1 VGQKCNPK
9 ILRIPMIK
17 SWESKWF
24 ADLVN
29 FKKFLKE
36 DTQIRKFIQ
45 NKLKN
50 AGIDKVNIERSR
62 NNLKIIIH
70 TAKPGVVIGR
80 GGADIDKIKKEIK
93 EEFLDK
99 KVNLEVI
106 VQEVSTP
113 MLCAQVVLESM
124 ITDIENRLHFRRVL
138 KKTIDQVRTAGAV
151 GVKINIG
158 GRLDG
163 AEIARR
169 EALSWGKMPLHTLRA
184 DIDYSRGTA
193 HTIYGAIGLKIW
205 IYRGEVFNKK
215 Q

>member
-1 VGQKCNPK
+1 MGQKCNPK

-17 SWESKWF
+17 TWESKWF

-45 NKLKN
+45 KKLKN

-80 GGADIDKIKKEIK
+80 GGADIDKTKKEIK
-93 EEFLDK
+93 EKFLDK

-138 KKTIDQVRTAGAV
+138 KKTIDQVKTAGAV

-184 DIDYSRGTA
+184 DIDYSRGIA

-215 Q
+215 

>member
-17 SWESKWF
+17 TWESKWF

-45 NKLKN
+45 KKLKN

-80 GGADIDKIKKEIK
+80 GGADIDKTKKEIK
-93 EEFLDK
+93 EKFLDK

-138 KKTIDQVRTAGAV
+138 KKTIDQVKTAGAV

-184 DIDYSRGTA
+184 DIDYSRGIA

-215 Q
+215 

>member
-1 VGQKCNPK
+1 MGQKCNPK
-9 ILRIPMIK
+9 ILRIPIIR

-24 ADLVN
+24 AEPAN

-36 DTQIRKFIQ
+36 DIQVRKFIQ
-45 NKLKN
+45 KKLKN
-50 AGIDKVNIERSR
+50 AGIDKINIERSR
-62 NNLKIIIH
+62 NDLKIIIH

-93 EEFLDK
+93 DKFLDK
-99 KVNLEVI
+99 KNNLEI
-106 VQEVSTP
+106 SVQEVSAP
-113 MLCAQVVLESM
+113 MLCAQVILEPM
-124 ITDIENRLHFRRVL
+124 IADIENRIHFRRVL
-138 KKTIDQVRTAGAV
+138 KKAIDQVRTAGAA

-158 GRLDG
+158 GRLGG

-184 DIDYSRGTA
+184 DIDYARGTA

-205 IYRGEVFNKK
+205 IYRGEIFNKK
-215 Q
+215 

>member
-1 VGQKCNPK
+1 MGQKCNPK